1 MKNLPEGNPAAVE
14 SSNDSHEWHT
24 NPSLSLGGAGAA
36 LAVLLVALQINAGI
50 SNDDR
55 ICSVGLSASAFVL
68 WLCSFCI
75 NFTSHSTANK
85 NLQFAAIPLWK
96 NTSLSV
102 LCLAISLLGTAIFFL
117 VWDANKAAAVIAFS
131 LSVICTF
138 LVLAYQRALKL
149 HVPPAGS
156 AKESSPPADSE

>member
-1 MKNLPEGNPAAVE
+1 MKNLPEDNSNAAA
-14 SSNDSHEWHT
+14 SSNNSREWHT
-24 NPSLSLGGAGAA
+24 NPSFSLGGAGAA
-36 LAVLLVALQINAGI
+36 VAVLLVALQINAGI

-55 ICSVGLSASAFVL
+55 ICSIGLSASAFVL

-75 NFTSHSTANK
+75 NFTSNTAADK
-85 NLQFAAIPLWK
+85 SRQLTATSLWK
-96 NTSLSV
+96 NTSLAV

-138 LVLAYQRALKL
+138 LVLAYQRALKRY
-149 HVPPAGS
+149 VPPADS
-156 AKESSPPADSE
+156 TKESSPPADSE